1 MYTEI
6 LKIIEGGIDKDRSK
20 VISYSKLL
28 SENLVK
34 DGDVKL
40 SNKIN
45 SILDKKA
52 INPTYLDSF
61 VNSPVDQETRLKIAD
76 VAFPKEE
83 VNLVLPNY
91 IESRID
97 EFVMSVNKREL
108 LNKYGINNSTSLLLY
123 GPPGTGKTS
132 IAHMISYKTQL
143 PLIVVRLDSLI
154 SSLLGSTSKNIR
166 KIFDYANSR
175 PCILFLDEFDAIAKA
190 RDDSRELGELK
201 RVINSLLQNIDDFNK
216 DNVLIAATNHH
227 ELLDPAVWRRF
238 SITMEV
244 PNPEIDQ
251 IKVLISKYFSNISY
265 NFKDNNKKL
274 NALSKSMEGLSAA
287 DIGNICSN
295 TIRRSILRGIEE
307 IDFAETLHEIYLYRN
322 HSLKNITEAIKFL
335 NNYGVNQRSIYKVLN
350 IPFRLVTSVLKE
362 QGGINNE
369 EEESTYKDF

>member
-28 SENLVK
+28 AENLLK
-34 DGDVKL
+34 DGDTKL

-45 SILDKKA
+45 SILDKKS
-52 INPTYLDSF
+52 INPAYLDSF

-83 VNLVLPNY
+83 ISLVLPNY
-91 IESRID
+91 IERRID

-108 LNKYGINNSTSLLLY
+108 LSKYGINNSTSLLLY

-143 PLIVVRLDSLI
+143 PLIIVRLDSLI

-251 IKVLISKYFSNISY
+251 IKVLLIKYLSNINY
-265 NFKDNNKKL
+265 NFKGNNKKL
-274 NALSKSMEGLSAA
+274 NLLSKSMDGLSAA
-287 DIGNICSN
+287 DINNICSN
-295 TIRRSILRGIEE
+295 VIRKSVLKDMEE
-307 IDFAETLHEIYLYRN
+307 IDFAEILYEIYLYKN
-322 HSLKNITEAIKFL
+322 HSLKDITEAIKFL
-335 NNYGVNQRSIYKVLN
+335 NYYGVNQRTIYKVLN
-350 IPFRLVTSVLKE
+350 IPFRLVTSVLKD
-362 QGGINNE
+362 QGGINYE
-369 EEESTYKDF
+369 KEESSDKDF